1 MANLVCSERHGK
13 RKEEWT
19 ARGELDADDW
29 IKILG
34 ILQNKFSSTIKTNTL
49 CHQWLG
55 RKYKRGA
62 FDIGRNMM
70 EQFSASLP
78 H

>member
-1 MANLVCSERHGK
+1 MHCTKSVVIKSVSVANFGCSQGHGK

-34 ILQNKFSSTIKTNTL
+34 ILQKN
-49 CHQWLG
+49 HQLLRPTHSVTSG
-55 RKYKRGA
+55 
-62 FDIGRNMM
+62 
-70 EQFSASLP
+70 
-78 H
+78 